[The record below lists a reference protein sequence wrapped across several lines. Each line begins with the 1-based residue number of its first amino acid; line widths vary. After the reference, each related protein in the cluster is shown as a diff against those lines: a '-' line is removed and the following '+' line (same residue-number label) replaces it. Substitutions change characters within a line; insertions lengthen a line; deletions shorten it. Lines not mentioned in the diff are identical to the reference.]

1 MFTKNSKNKNE
12 SPAIKKVV
20 AELKWKQFYKKLD
33 EIKKNKFVRIGLV
46 SLAIFIIL
54 SAGSLLYLNY
64 ESLQENYTASQDAK
78 FKQLESALLEAT
90 DVFKDK
96 PLKGIANLE
105 KFGKL
110 PKLLANRKNYLLSQ
124 FYDEIG
130 ETALAFISIYEV
142 DKDYLPKHSAYKRA
156 KLAERIGLEGTVI
169 DELEFLTHHYPKEP
183 QYLYD
188 LAKSYTRQNLRKE
201 AEKIFKQVQKNF
213 PDSQEALGSEYY
225 LANFTNDS
233 EERNQRLI
241 NYLTKSPSGSLASL
255 VAQQILSLPDQERAV
270 FNPYRNYIA
279 LSFYYAK
286 DYASSAAFF
295 APGMDKPDL
304 YIKAFAESLIKLDKL
319 VEATKLL
326 IDFIPK
332 IEDHKLAVELIDLL
346 VALNNKETNLEILS
360 LLSGNTPK
368 AEDKILWE
376 IAKRTR
382 EKLDYQK
389 IYDLYPDSFYSAE
402 SMARVFWKEYERGS
416 HHNALR
422 IAKEHWSKYPDT
434 NSHAFVAF
442 WSAKIHLYH
451 TEIIDDSQT
460 IEATPDEETKV
471 TEEQA
476 IYSQESAR
484 EILHNLIIAHPRD
497 YYSQRAQMILD
508 AKNPEWYKLPK
519 ANDFF
524 AVPSW
529 KWPEIYDLKTIGT
542 KFGRDIQELCTIKQ
556 YNFVL
561 NLMDQN
567 KIKTDKDFKM
577 WLYAVSGD
585 NLKAISTA
593 YFAIP
598 ESQALDFQDVKFQY
612 AYPLAYAD
620 IITDE
625 VSKNL
630 KIDPMLVHALIKQ
643 ESRYQKNIMSK
654 VGAVGLMQIMPYTAK
669 AIAKSLNMRPP
680 RIHDLYQ
687 PDTNIRLGVNYMES
701 VFAQF
706 DNNIIFA
713 VASYNAGPTVVKL
726 WKNKFET
733 FRDADEFI
741 ESIPYEE
748 TRNYVKKVFN
758 NYWIYK
764 KLYS

>member
-12 SPAIKKVV
+12 SPAMKKVI
-20 AELKWKQFYKKLD
+20 AELKWKQFYKKID
-33 EIKKNKFVRIGLV
+33 EIKKNKFFKIGLL
-46 SLAIFIIL
+46 SLSVFIIL
-54 SAGSLLYLNY
+54 SAGSLFYLNY
-64 ESLQENYTASQDAK
+64 ESIQENYEASQSAK
-78 FKQLESALLEAT
+78 FKQLETALIEAA
-90 DVFKDK
+90 DFFKNK
-96 PLKGIANLE
+96 PLKGISTLE
-105 KFGKL
+105 NFSQL

-142 DKDYLPKHSAYKRA
+142 DKDYLPKHSSYKRA
-156 KLAERIGLEGTVI
+156 KVAERLGLEGTVI

-183 QYLYD
+183 QYLYE

-213 PDSQEALGSEYY
+213 PNSQEALGAEYY
-225 LANFTNDS
+225 LANFTKDT

-241 NYLTKSPSGSLASL
+241 NYLTKSPSGSLATL
-255 VAQQILSLPDQERAV
+255 VSQQILSLPDQERAV
-270 FNPYRNYIA
+270 FNAYRNYIA
-279 LSFYYAK
+279 LSFYHAK
-286 DYASSAAFF
+286 DYATAVGFF

-304 YIKAFAESLIKLDKL
+304 YIRAFAESLIKLGKL

-326 IDFIPK
+326 LDFIPK
-332 IEDHKLAVELIDLL
+332 VEDSKLAVDLIDLL
-346 VALNNKETNLEILS
+346 TALNNKETNLEILS
-360 LLSGNTPK
+360 ILSGNVPK

-376 IAKRTR
+376 IAKRTG
-382 EKLDYQK
+382 EKLDYKK
-389 IYDLYPDSFYSAE
+389 IYDLYPDSFYAAE

-416 HHNALR
+416 HHGALR
-422 IAKEHWSKYPDT
+422 IAKDHWSKYPET

-451 TEIIDDSQT
+451 TEVIDDSET
-460 IEATPDEETKV
+460 IEATEDEDPELS
-471 TEEQA
+471 EEQA
-476 IYSQESAR
+476 IYSQEAAK

-508 AKNPEWYKLPK
+508 AKNPEWFKLPK

-529 KWPEIYDLKTIGT
+529 KWPEIYELKTIGT
-542 KFGRDIQELCTIKQ
+542 MFGRDIQELCTIKQ
-556 YNFVL
+556 FDFVIS
-561 NLMDQN
+561 LMDSN
-567 KIKTDKDFKM
+567 KIKSDKDFKM
-577 WLYAVSGD
+577 WLYAMSGD

-598 ESQALDFQDVKFQY
+598 ESEALDFQDVKFQY

-643 ESRYQKNIMSK
+643 ESRYQKTIVSK
-654 VGAVGLMQIMPYTAK
+654 AGAVGLMQVMPYTAK

-687 PDTNIRLGVNYMES
+687 PDTNIKLGVNYMES

-726 WKNKFET
+726 WKNKFES

>member
-1 MFTKNSKNKNE
+1 MSIKKSKNKNE
-12 SPAIKKVV
+12 SPAMKKVI
-20 AELKWKQFYKKLD
+20 AELKWKQFYRKID
-33 EIKKNKFVRIGLV
+33 EIKKNKFFKIGLV
-46 SLAIFIIL
+46 GLSIFIIL
-54 SAGSLLYLNY
+54 SAGSLFYLNF
-64 ESLQENYTASQDAK
+64 ETIQENYTASQDAK
-78 FKQLESALLEAT
+78 FKQLESAVLESA
-90 DVFKDK
+90 DMFNAE
-96 PLKGIANLE
+96 PLKAISSLE
-105 KFGKL
+105 KFGAL
-110 PKLLANRKNYLLSQ
+110 PKLLANRKNYLLSK

-142 DKDYLPKHSAYKRA
+142 DKDYLPKHSSFKRA
-156 KLAERIGLEGTVI
+156 KLAERLGLEGTVI

-183 QYLYD
+183 QYFYE
-188 LAKSYTRQNLRKE
+188 LAKSYTRQSLRKE
-201 AEKIFKQVQKNF
+201 AEKIFRQVQRNF
-213 PDSQEALGSEYY
+213 PNSQEALGAEYY
-225 LANFTNDS
+225 LANFTDNQ

-241 NYLTKSPSGSLASL
+241 NYLTKSPSGNLATL
-255 VAQQILSLPDQERAV
+255 VSQQILSLPDKERAV
-270 FNPYRNYIA
+270 FNSYRNYIA
-279 LSFYYAK
+279 LSYYHAK
-286 DYASSAAFF
+286 DYANAVGFF
-295 APGMDKPDL
+295 STRLDKPDL
-304 YIKAFAESLIKLDKL
+304 YLKAFAESLIKLDKN

-326 IDFIPK
+326 IDFIPT
-332 IEDHKLAVELIDLL
+332 IEDQKLTVELIDLL
-346 VALNNKETNLEILS
+346 TSLNNKETNLEILS
-360 LLSGNTPK
+360 ILSGNVPK
-368 AEDKILWE
+368 SEDKILWE
-376 IAKRTR
+376 IAKRTG
-382 EKLDYQK
+382 EKLDYK
-389 IYDLYPDSFYSAE
+389 KVYDLYPDSFYSAE

-422 IAKEHWSKYPDT
+422 LAKEHWSKYPDT
-434 NSHAFVAF
+434 NSHPFVAF

-451 TEIIDDSQT
+451 TEVIDDSET
-460 IEATPDEETKV
+460 IEATPDEEAEL
-471 TEEQA
+471 TEDQA

-508 AKNPEWYKLPK
+508 AKNPDWFKLPK

-524 AVPSW
+524 SVPSW
-529 KWPEIYDLKTIGT
+529 KWPEIYNLKTIGN

-556 YNFVL
+556 FDFVL
-561 NLMDQN
+561 NLIDQN
-567 KIKTDKDFKM
+567 KIKSDKDFQM
-577 WLYAVSGD
+577 WLYAMSGN
-585 NLKAISTA
+585 NLKAIDTA

-598 ESQALDFQDVKFQY
+598 ESQALDFQDIKFQY

-625 VSKNL
+625 VSKSL

-643 ESRYQKNIMSK
+643 ESHYQKTIVSK
-654 VGAVGLMQIMPYTAK
+654 AGAVGLMQVMPYTAK

-687 PDTNIRLGVNYMES
+687 PDTNIKLGVNYMES

-713 VASYNAGPTVVKL
+713 VASYNAGPTIVKV
-726 WKNKFET
+726 WKNKFQT
-733 FRDADEFI
+733 YRDADEFI